1 MKRVIVGLVMVMLA
15 ATWVSAASSVWK
27 AQKEDAVIY
36 LGGTFHMLREA
47 DYPLPPEFDRAYK
60 ASDVLIFET
69 DIGKL
74 QDPETQQ
81 KLLAKAMYT
90 DGRTLDRQLSPRV
103 YAELRAYCEANNIPL
118 QALRQVKPSLLMVT
132 LTMLELNRLGAVQQ
146 GVDQFFYGR
155 AQKEGKAVE
164 GLETVDEQLDY
175 LVSMADG
182 FEDDFVTYSLRDL
195 KNSTQQF
202 ESLSAAWRSGN
213 DGKLDELMAADL
225 KTKQPKLYR
234 KLVTE
239 RNRKWLPAIDRR
251 QKPRRTKFFLV
262 GVAHLVGPE
271 GIIESLRKK
280 GYKVDK
286 L

>member
-1 MKRVIVGLVMVMLA
+1 MKRFLVSIVLVVFA
-15 ATWVSAASSVWK
+15 ATWASAASSVWK
-27 AQKEDAVIY
+27 AQKDDAVIY

-74 QDPETQQ
+74 QEPETQQ

-90 DGRTLDRQLSPRV
+90 DGRTVDRQLSPRV
-103 YAELRAYCEANNIPL
+103 YAELRAYCEANNFPL

-132 LTMLELNRLGAVQQ
+132 LTVLELNRLGAVQQ
-146 GVDQFFYGR
+146 GVDQFFYDV
-155 AQKEGKAVE
+155 ALKEGKAVE

-182 FEDDFVTYSLRDL
+182 YEDDFVTYSLSDL
-195 KNSTQQF
+195 KNSKQQF
-202 ESLSAAWRSGN
+202 ESLSTAWRSG
-213 DGKLDELMAADL
+213 DDVTLDELMAGDF

-234 KLVTE
+234 KLITD
-239 RNRKWLPAIDRR
+239 RNRKWLSVIDKR
-251 QKPRRTKFFLV
+251 QKPYRTKFFLV
-262 GVAHLVGPE
+262 GVAHLVGSD
-271 GIIESLRKK
+271 GIIEALRKK